1 MWSFAS
7 KRRWIRFLAIAL
19 IVLFFL
25 FNRWGYTQPLLY
37 SVQFYRAMGSVVAS
51 PEIHPYATAVNPAFI
66 ASASS
71 LQCAIGGEQ
80 RFLAPGWM
88 EFSSTLVVPVQ
99 HGALAIM
106 VGQEGLPFSYEQ
118 QVVLT
123 HGRKMGQDFSFG
135 ASLGIRRTK
144 ASHFPATLFPTGAAG
159 LVFQI
164 SESVSTSL
172 SFHYFPMGSSTGYS
186 QKDFSVFRCLLAYS
200 ASEKIQLVAS
210 VSKQKAWP
218 AAGTF
223 SIQYQPHRQLGFTAG
238 FSGSPSLFWFG
249 LQLALDSHW
258 RLQLHSGYYPLVG
271 VSNGMNLSY
280 MNKEK
285 QY

>member
-7 KRRWIRFLAIAL
+7 KRWWIQFISRGL

-25 FNRWGYTQPLLY
+25 FNLPGYTQPLLY
-37 SVQFYRAMGSVVAS
+37 SVQFYRAMGSVLAS
-51 PEIHPYATAVNPAFI
+51 PAIHPYATAVNPALI

-71 LQCAIGGEQ
+71 LQWAVGGEQ
-80 RFLAPGWM
+80 RFLAPSWM
-88 EFSSTLVVPVQ
+88 EFSSSLVAPVQ
-99 HGALAIM
+99 QGAWAIM
-106 VGQEGLPFSYEQ
+106 IGQEGLPFSYEQ
-118 QVVLT
+118 QFIVT
-123 HGRKMGQDFSFG
+123 HGRKIGHDLSFG

-144 ASHFPATLFPTGAAG
+144 ASHFPAILSPAGAAG
-159 LVFQI
+159 LVFPI
-164 SESVSTSL
+164 SESVSTSF
-172 SFHYFPMGSSTGYS
+172 SFHYFPMGSSTGNS
-186 QKDFSVFRCLLAYS
+186 QQDFSVFRCLLAYS
-200 ASEKIQLVAS
+200 VSEKMQLVAS
-210 VSKQKAWP
+210 VSKQRAWP

-249 LQLALDSHW
+249 LQLALGSHW

-271 VSNGMNLSY
+271 VSNGMNLLY
-280 MNKEK
+280 MKKEK